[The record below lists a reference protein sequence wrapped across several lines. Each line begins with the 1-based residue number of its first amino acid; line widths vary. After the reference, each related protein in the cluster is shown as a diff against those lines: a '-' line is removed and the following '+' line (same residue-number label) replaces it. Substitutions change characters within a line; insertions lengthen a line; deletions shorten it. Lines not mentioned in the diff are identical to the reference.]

1 MPTWFRNA
9 RIGLKVALAP
19 SFAIACLLVV
29 ALVSALAGRSLAG
42 DLREVGAGGVARVTA
57 AGGFAQELTNIHQQ
71 VYQSMTWEAVGQRA
85 ELTQAFDA
93 DLLKRLAAFE
103 KRLADA
109 QAAVADPE
117 AAAIVKAFAEGFTN
131 YAKLARDTL
140 DIKSAGV
147 ATAASYVVTL
157 DKQYMDGVDTIGRYV
172 QMERAA
178 ADGLVQQ
185 AEARAARTLAVT
197 GAVTLLA
204 VAAAV
209 ALTWTVVRA
218 ISQPLGDAAALA
230 GRLAEGDLTQR
241 AAAQSADATGRV
253 LAALDQVVG
262 NLGHL
267 VKDIRGTADQI
278 STASSEIA
286 SGNSDLSA
294 RTEGTASALQQAAAS
309 MEELAQTLRGS
320 AESAREADRL
330 ARDAARIAHEG
341 GTVVGEVVA
350 SMEAINTQARRI
362 ADIIGTIDGIAFQT
376 NILALNAAVEAAR
389 AGEQGRGFAVVAGE
403 VRTLAQRS
411 AEAAR
416 EIKSLIGASVEKV
429 ETGTRL
435 VGEAG
440 GAMEEI
446 VSGVRRVTDVIGE
459 ISAAT
464 TEQSGGLRQVNE
476 AVAQL
481 DQMTQQ
487 NAALVEE
494 SAAAAQS
501 MAEQSKRLTGVVG
514 RFRVDGVVAAAPSP
528 APSLVL
534 SPAPAAPAA
543 SPKALASATVGR
555 VKSAAKAVPAVPKAT
570 TPPPV
575 ATKVDASPAAKPVA
589 APAPA
594 PATSAP
600 GDDWETF

>member
-403 VRTLAQRS
+403 VRSLAQRS
-411 AEAAR
+411 ADAAR
-416 EIKSLIGASVEKV
+416 EIRSLIGSSVEQIDAGTSKARAAGDAMQHIVGAV
-429 ETGTRL
+429 EGVARS
-435 VGEAG
+435 VDDIARASAEQA
-440 GAMEEI
+440 
-446 VSGVRRVTDVIGE
+446 SGV
-459 ISAAT
+459 A
-464 TEQSGGLRQVNE
+464 QVNQTVSE
-476 AVAQL
+476 M
-481 DQMTQQ
+481 DRSTQQ
-487 NAALVEE
+487 NAAMVEQASAATQALRQQAAHLVE
-494 SAAAAQS
+494 
-501 MAEQSKRLTGVVG
+501 LLG
-514 RFRVDGVVAAAPSP
+514 RFRTAG
-528 APSLVL
+528 
-534 SPAPAAPAA
+534 
-543 SPKALASATVGR
+543 
-555 VKSAAKAVPAVPKAT
+555 
-570 TPPPV
+570 
-575 ATKVDASPAAKPVA
+575 
-589 APAPA
+589 
-594 PATSAP
+594 
-600 GDDWETF
+600 